1 MHIACYNFS
10 NDKRK
15 IGKNLTEVI
24 RYDNVRFFKD
34 CSVVNPIIE
43 VTNITDIVDIDNVNY
58 IAIPR
63 LGRKYF
69 VTDTIMNNGSKVT
82 FHCHCDVLESFK
94 NDILST
100 KQTIGRQENK
110 KNLWIPD
117 SELPIHSDKFTE
129 IHYLDSC
136 GLDNSDLNSDLS
148 GYFLVLSTTGM
159 GGN

>member
-1 MHIACYNFS
+1 MHIVCYNFS

-15 IGKNLTEVI
+15 IDKNLTEVI
-24 RYDNVRFFKD
+24 RYENVRFFKD
-34 CSVVNPIIE
+34 CSIVNPIIE
-43 VTNITDIVDIDNVNY
+43 VTNIADIVDIDNINY

-69 VTDTIMNNGSKVT
+69 VTDTTISIGGSVI
-82 FHCHCDVLESFK
+82 FSCHCDVLESFK
-94 NDILST
+94 EDILST

-117 SELPIHSDKFTE
+117 ESLPIHSDRFTE

-136 GLDNSDLNSDLS
+136 GFDNSSDNADKS
-148 GYFLVLSTTGM
+148 GYFLILATTGN
-159 GGN
+159 GGT